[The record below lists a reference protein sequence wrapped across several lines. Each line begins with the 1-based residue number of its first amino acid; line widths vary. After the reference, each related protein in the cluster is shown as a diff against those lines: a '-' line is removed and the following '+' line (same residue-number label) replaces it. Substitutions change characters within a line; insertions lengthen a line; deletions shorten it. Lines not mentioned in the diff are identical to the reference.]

1 MPDPFCTKEL
11 FSKTIFYE
19 SKYFMVLYDIKPV
32 VPGHTLIVPKR
43 HILDFLELNTEESA
57 DLHEVFDHVI
67 PKILSIYGANENS
80 YDMTSQI
87 GPYSGRTVAHL
98 HIHIVPRVKND
109 EYQSESSNV
118 YLDIKMNKTHF
129 TMKDV
134 STEVAK
140 LRKEF
145 GYK

>member
-19 SKYFMVLYDIKPV
+19 SKYFMALYDIKPV
-32 VPGHTLIVPKR
+32 VRGHTLIVPKR
-43 HILDFLELNTEESA
+43 HILDFLELSSEESI
-57 DLHEVFDHVI
+57 DLHKVFGHVI
-67 PKILSIYGANENS
+67 PKVLSIYGATENS
-80 YDMTSQI
+80 YDLTSQI
-87 GPYSGRTVAHL
+87 GHYSGRTVAHL
-98 HIHIVPRVKND
+98 HIHIVPRSKND
-109 EYQSESSNV
+109 EYQNDSRNV

-129 TMKDV
+129 TIKDV
-134 STEVAK
+134 GAEVAR